1 LFFDVGYLI
10 TVEFENMLD
19 KLIEKK
25 LLILPQIDSRLQ
37 GEAWNIFL
45 KFNLDKKWSYTDRTS
60 KAIMNEM
67 EIYEAFTFDHHFQQ
81 M

>member
-1 LFFDVGYLI
+1 MFFDVGYLI